1 MPKPYVGMSV
11 TPEAREAFRQLVY
24 AITPRVGRRVE
35 VSEVLAAV
43 AELGQDHMD
52 ELTTKMSERT
62 DQA

>member
-1 MPKPYVGMSV
+1 MAKYVGMSV

-43 AELGQDHMD
+43 ASLGHDHMD
-52 ELTTKMSERT
+52 ALVAKMSEGA
-62 DQA
+62 DEV